1 MTRPVAQTRRSP
13 RESVERATQIIR
25 RYGMERTAEHAVEL
39 MDTTFRA
46 GTVVVIGEIKRG
58 KSSLVNALVGHRNLL
73 PVDVLTCT
81 SAPIRVRVDPEIPA
95 DAAPRIALVRGDR
108 RDPANAGDIVTWATQ
123 ESVSGMV
130 RSRDE
135 EKIALIPTAVD
146 IEMHLDDLGAVTV
159 IDTPGVGGLDEH
171 AVTAALQEANRAGL
185 VLMVCDASTP
195 ITAPEMDILDRAR
208 TQTGGVIV
216 VVTKTDK
223 NLRRWRDIVEDDKR
237 LIEKHVGVRLP
248 VIGVSSLRA
257 VDAAQAD
264 DPARRAE
271 LEERSGIAELRR
283 MIRGHLE
290 NPSSSGQLAG
300 VEAARGALHRIRGSI
315 SEDIAINT
323 DSSAAVAELENE
335 RAGLERLREQ
345 AGEWEQLFQRDIALT
360 RNRITDTLDGE
371 LDLLRQAWSRR
382 IDSEGLRVLR
392 AKPQVF
398 TSQIETELVSVMD
411 KTVSALLNEI
421 SDHTHRMF
429 PDDAETRDAVMAVVL
444 QSIGPREVSGPEVAK
459 KTKDLLDPSML
470 TMGMVGAGLLTAV
483 IPFAPLAGAAWIGVN
498 AGFRA
503 MRNGKQHLQQW
514 LRETTATVKA
524 STVRMMDMVITTAR
538 SEIMMSHRR
547 NLKARSRELQL
558 KIDEARTV
566 ARDSE
571 SERQARVATLNK
583 NLDIVT
589 ATIREL
595 DGHVDTLRAPAPAPT
610 RDTPAGAPQ

>member
-1 MTRPVAQTRRSP
+1 MTTPAGAATPQSPRGP
-13 RESVERATQIIR
+13 RESVERATQIVR
-25 RYGMERTAEHAVEL
+25 RYGMERTAQHALDL

-58 KSSLVNALVGHRNLL
+58 KSSLVNALVGRRNLL

-81 SAPIRVRVDPEIPA
+81 SAPIRVRVDPDLPA
-95 DAAPRIALVRGDR
+95 DAEPVISLVRGDR
-108 RDPANAGDIVTWATQ
+108 RDPADAADIVTWATQ
-123 ESVSGMV
+123 ESVSEIV
-130 RSRDE
+130 RSRDTE
-135 EKIALIPTAVD
+135 RIAQIPTAVD
-146 IEMHLDDLGAVTV
+146 VEVGVAGLGAATV

-185 VLMVCDASTP
+185 LLMVCDASTP

-208 TQTGGVIV
+208 TSTGGVIV

-223 NLRRWRDIVEDDKR
+223 NVRRWRDIVEDDKR
-237 LIEKHVGVRLP
+237 LIEKHIGVKLP
-248 VIGVSSLRA
+248 VIGVSSLRG
-257 VDAAQAD
+257 VDAAGVA

-271 LEERSGIAELRR
+271 LEERSGVAELRR
-283 MIRGHLE
+283 MIRAHLE
-290 NPSSSGQLAG
+290 SPSTSGQLAG
-300 VEAARGALHRIRGSI
+300 VEAARGALHRISTSI

-323 DSSAAVAELENE
+323 DSSAAVAELESE
-335 RAGLERLREQ
+335 RAGLEQLREQ

-360 RNRITDTLDGE
+360 RNRISDSLDSE

-392 AKPQVF
+392 SKPQVF
-398 TSQIETELVSVMD
+398 TSQIETELLSVMD
-411 KTVSALLNEI
+411 KTIAALLAEI
-421 SDHTHRMF
+421 AEHSRRMF
-429 PDDAETRDAVMAVVL
+429 PDDAETRDAVTAVVL
-444 QSIGPREVSGPEVAK
+444 QSIGPTEVSGPEVAK
-459 KTKDLLDPSML
+459 KTRDLLDPSML

-524 STVRMMDMVITTAR
+524 SSVRMMDAIITTAR

-547 NLKARSRELQL
+547 NLKARSKELQV

-566 ARDSE
+566 ARESE
-571 SERQARVATLNK
+571 SERQARVARLNK

-595 DGHVDTLRAPAPAPT
+595 DAHIETLRAPA
-610 RDTPAGAPQ
+610 GAAT